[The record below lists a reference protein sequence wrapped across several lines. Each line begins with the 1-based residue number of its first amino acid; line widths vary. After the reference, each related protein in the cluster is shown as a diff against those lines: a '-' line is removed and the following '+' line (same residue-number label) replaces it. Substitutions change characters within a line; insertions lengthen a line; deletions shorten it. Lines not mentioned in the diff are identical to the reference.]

1 MEWFVALVWTAGALG
16 VGSILH
22 LGKKWYAGTNPNGI
36 GIGRG
41 RLKKARQSAVESQ
54 TNLRDLLSG

>member
-16 VGSILH
+16 VGSILY
-22 LGKKWYAGTNPNGI
+22 LGKKWHARTNHQSTESE
-36 GIGRG
+36 RG

-54 TNLRDLLSG
+54 TSLRDLLSG